1 MIFLLFSVCFNNS
14 LSLPPPPPTTIPMRP
29 CGAAA
34 ARGGRRD
41 GGGRFKA
48 AGADMEEK
56 LQRIALWLKKIYKNQ
71 PIPAFEANKRTVDI
85 LYDLAERNEAR
96 DRDVSLLIED
106 KMQKAKEYEAEA
118 KYLQGLLAE
127 SLALSLSSLSS
138 KGTSYLDVLVN
149 SAMILET
156 KDTSLVS
163 FFYAINDMTSE
174 LYATE
179 SKNRQM
185 ELELK
190 DRMKKLTGALM
201 LEKQIREDLEKT
213 EKYLEFEMSKAEYQ
227 SQKTKFLKD
236 KSKDFKVR
244 IKAAEDQLTA
254 TGLHKSL
261 THESLMS
268 LSEPTREFPW
278 DKCPD
283 TERQP
288 VILFVIRAINR
299 VDIPWTVF
307 CYVATSVLKLLHRM
321 TQELAQLQQ
330 ETAPVKKKLQ
340 SYLDLPPSPLEDNH
354 CCYRVFLL
362 QK

>member
-1 MIFLLFSVCFNNS
+1 MRRSETRALDPSCQQDYF
-14 LSLPPPPPTTIPMRP
+14 IPWISRSMP

-106 KMQKAKEYEAEA
+106 MMQKATEYEAEA
-118 KYLQGLLAE
+118 KYLQGLLGE
-127 SLALSLSSLSS
+127 SLALSPSSLSS

-163 FFYAINDMTSE
+163 FFCAINDMTSE

-179 SKNRQM
+179 LKNRQM

-213 EKYLEFEMSKAEYQ
+213 EKYLELEMSKAEYQ
-227 SQKTKFLKD
+227 SQKIKFLTD

-268 LSEPTREFPW
+268 LSE
-278 DKCPD
+278 
-283 TERQP
+283 
-288 VILFVIRAINR
+288 
-299 VDIPWTVF
+299 
-307 CYVATSVLKLLHRM
+307 
-321 TQELAQLQQ
+321 ELAQLQQ

-340 SYLDLPPSPLEDNH
+340 SYLDLPPSLSLAKVKIEELKQELNTMEAQFSKHIDSLTLEMLET
-354 CCYRVFLL
+354 RKF
-362 QK
+362 QFT